1 MWMQTTAVDAE
12 SMRVLG
18 TRIASVLRAGD
29 VLVLDGPLGAGKT
42 TFTQG
47 LAEGLGVSGAVTSPT
62 FVVARVHK
70 SLVDGPALVH
80 VDAYRLSGA
89 GDIDDLDFEQYGPH
103 VLVMEWGLPF
113 VQFVT
118 DDWLHLRINR
128 DDEQLDSDD
137 PASGVRQIDVEA
149 HGSRWVDV
157 NLAQVVS

>member
-1 MWMQTTAVDAE
+1 MHMQTTVLDAQ
-12 SMRVLG
+12 SMRILG
-18 TRIASVLRAGD
+18 ARIASVLRAGD

-62 FVVARVHK
+62 FVVARAHK
-70 SLVDGPALVH
+70 SLGDGPALVH
-80 VDAYRLSGA
+80 VDAYRLTGA
-89 GDIDDLDFEQYGPH
+89 GDIDDLDFEQYGSH
-103 VLVMEWGLPF
+103 VLVMEWGGPF

-128 DDEQLDSDD
+128 DDVQLDTDD

-149 HGSRWVDV
+149 HGNRWADVD
-157 NLAQVVS
+157 LAQVVS